1 MASGLAKEF
10 IELSQSKSFGEGK
23 RSDTLHVLESQI
35 ETRLLKVEE
44 KFRSHLLREQIKGF
58 EEKVYQCYEQFSV
71 DILYRMFL
79 QLTKRT
85 VVDARRVKSIS
96 MLKQCLKDLRKT
108 LKRKRLHRNLEA
120 TPEEEKIVKY
130 FIWFWKYLTYLK
142 QLRDNF
148 VERIFN
154 PLFKYF
160 YTVDYNQP
168 DREDTTASI
177 PSVLSF
183 RSGYS
188 ESSGFSSLTSL
199 FNEKAEF
206 GTDEWTNNQ
215 VERRRFVTRQALAT
229 LAGEFRNIKKLYD
242 SSEEENVAK
251 RLLHLKE
258 RLNYLLD
265 IEEKIDSKLLCQ
277 DSEGTVFHLKIKDR
291 PIENLIRFVPD
302 ILSKF
307 QKAAWLASRW
317 LDLDDQKTKDLNLRL
332 DKLTALENDMNRR
345 LRSLSNDIKSKELE
359 LDVQT
364 NTLNKLLEREERST
378 NLNYKLFDLERQKLS
393 LIEQSNNLINER
405 KELAEKLTSAAQK
418 NDKDSYRR
426 LRPLYNRNKLQRFAL
441 ERQLNT
447 LNYHAYLAENDMR
460 IELEVKPSVINS
472 TNDVQDKCEELEE
485 RIEKARKE
493 QKVIQ
498 TALLPILEDK
508 RYVEQQVEIKEL
520 ISLAGCDSLPAL
532 KAEYVHSVPK
542 PLNSSSPT
550 ELFDFKAS
558 SGVAKAK
565 EKPVSLF
572 LTSLPD
578 DDNDTSKQ
586 QPMNLVP
593 PRIRQKPV
601 IEVVASEW

>member
-1 MASGLAKEF
+1 
-10 IELSQSKSFGEGK
+10 
-23 RSDTLHVLESQI
+23 
-35 ETRLLKVEE
+35 
-44 KFRSHLLREQIKGF
+44 
-58 EEKVYQCYEQFSV
+58 
-71 DILYRMFL
+71 MFL

-85 VVDARRVKSIS
+85 VVDVRRVKSIS
-96 MLKQCLKDLRKT
+96 MLRQCLKDLRKT
-108 LKRKRLHRNLEA
+108 LKRKRLHRNVDA

-130 FIWFWKYLTYLK
+130 FIWFWKYLKYLK
-142 QLRDNF
+142 QLSDNF

-168 DREDTTASI
+168 DREDTTASV

-183 RSGYS
+183 QSGYS
-188 ESSGFSSLTSL
+188 EISGFSSLTSL

-206 GTDEWTNNQ
+206 GIDEWTNNQ

-229 LAGEFRNIKKLYD
+229 LGGEFRDIKTLYD
-242 SSEEENVAK
+242 SSEEEKVAK
-251 RLLHLKE
+251 RLMHLKE

-265 IEEKIDSKLLCQ
+265 MEDKIESKLLCQ
-277 DSEGTVFHLKIKDR
+277 DSEGVVFHLKINDR

-302 ILSKF
+302 MLLKF

-317 LDLDDQKTKDLNLRL
+317 LELDDQKTKDLNERL
-332 DKLTALENDMNRR
+332 DKLTALESDMNRR
-345 LRSLSNDIKSKELE
+345 LRSLSTDIKSKEQE
-359 LDVQT
+359 LHSQT

-378 NLNYKLFDLERQKLS
+378 NLNYALFDLEKQRLS
-393 LIEQSNNLINER
+393 LIEQSNNLTNER
-405 KELAEKLTSAAQK
+405 KELAEKLTNAAQR
-418 NDKDSYRR
+418 NDKDTYRR
-426 LRPLYNRNKLQRFAL
+426 LRPLYNKNKLQRFAL

-447 LNYHAYLAENDMR
+447 LNYHANLAENDMW
-460 IELEVKPSVINS
+460 IELDVKPSVINS

-485 RIEKARKE
+485 RIEKDRKE

-520 ISLAGCDSLPAL
+520 ISLAGCESSTTL
-532 KAEYVHSVPK
+532 KAEYVHSTQK
-542 PLNSSSPT
+542 PLKSPSPT
-550 ELFDFKAS
+550 EMFDLKTDS
-558 SGVAKAK
+558 RVAKPT
-565 EKPVSLF
+565 EKPVPLF

-578 DDNDTSKQ
+578 DHHDALIQ
-586 QPMNLVP
+586 QPIKIVS
-593 PRIRQKPV
+593 PRIRQRPV